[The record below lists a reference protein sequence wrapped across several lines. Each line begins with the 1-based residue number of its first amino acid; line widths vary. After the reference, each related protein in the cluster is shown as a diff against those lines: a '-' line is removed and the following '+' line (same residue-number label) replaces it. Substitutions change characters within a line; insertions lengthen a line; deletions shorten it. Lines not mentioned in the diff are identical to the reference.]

1 MSVYKPAKSRF
12 YAYDFQFKGRRFH
25 GSTGMETLRKAEA
38 FERKE
43 RERVALGLPAASD
56 RLTLDV
62 AAGRWWQ
69 EVGQHRA
76 SARILHHRLAIAVR
90 LIGPQTPLEEV
101 DTKTIARAIERRRGE
116 TYTRGFDVPRKP
128 CGAIAKRG
136 AVVKAERYTL
146 SNDTVNSDIIKRIRP
161 ILNRAE
167 NVWQVKGLQK
177 IDWKTL
183 ALPEAETDIRHFSD
197 PYQQAW
203 ADACGPT
210 ERFALELLLA
220 YGLRFGELFF
230 KPSAYLPDTPDGPSV
245 AINKRKGGKPML
257 MPLRLVDARQIAARA
272 GIAQAADLDTIW
284 IERDEKGDL
293 VTVSYS
299 AMQSRLR
306 KAAEGAGVDH
316 SRLIH
321 SIRHHVGT
329 DFLAR
334 TGDLAATQDLLGH
347 ADIKSTLVYAHALK
361 AGVRAAIN
369 SRNSPGAE
377 NPEAEFSP
385 PKQPR
390 KKA

>member
-56 RLTLDV
+56 RLTLDA

-69 EVGQHRA
+69 EVGQHRD
-76 SARILHHRLAIAVR
+76 SARIIFHRLAIMIR
-90 LIGPQTPLEEV
+90 LIGPQTPLEEIS
-101 DTKTIARAIERRRGE
+101 TKTIASAIERRRGE
-116 TYTRGFDVPRKP
+116 TYARGFDVPAQAGAPARK
-128 CGAIAKRG
+128 AQ
-136 AVVKAERYTL
+136 RYAL

-210 ERFALELLLA
+210 ERFALELLMA

-230 KPSAYLPDTPDGPSV
+230 RPSAYLPDTPRGPSV

-272 GIAQAADLDTIW
+272 GIAQAADLDSIW
-284 IERDEKGDL
+284 IERDERGEL
-293 VTVSYS
+293 VTVSYA

-306 KAAEGAGVDH
+306 KAAERAGVDH
-316 SRLIH
+316 DRLIH

-329 DFLAR
+329 DFLAM
-334 TGDLAATQDLLGH
+334 TGDLAATKDLLGH
-347 ADIKSTLVYAHALK
+347 SDIKSTLVYAHALNS
-361 AGVRAAIN
+361 GLRDAIN
-369 SRNSPGAE
+369 SRKSPAAQSSDDAFVAP
-377 NPEAEFSP
+377 NR
-385 PKQPR
+385 QRR
-390 KKA
+390 KAK